1 MQCWKCGKE
10 MFTSV
15 TGGDGVCWECK
26 NASIPNNCDIPAPPN
41 FGKLEGWI
49 CPVCGRGV
57 APGVSFCPCKAG
69 NDSTITWVSPTI
81 TVSTANPNSN
91 ANSNVTS
98 INSGWGY
105 VTYTDGKS
113 E

>member
-1 MQCWKCGKE
+1 MENQNIYIP
-10 MFTSV
+10 TSS
-15 TGGDGVCWECK
+15 TL
-26 NASIPNNCDIPAPPN
+26 IQNCDIPAPPN

-57 APGVSFCPCKAG
+57 APGVSFCPCKVG
-69 NDSTITWVSPTI
+69 KNDNIVTCGPTI
-81 TVSTANPNSN
+81 TVATTNPNSN